1 MLASQIEASGKLSR
15 KGLAKVMQQLQADHD
30 AEEIDL
36 DSLTEEQLRELS
48 KVALDPSYHNWWWT
62 TLGRRVAP

>member
-48 KVALDPSYHNWWWT
+48 KVALAGQRIEFHQSDLT
-62 TLGRRVAP
+62 FQV